1 MGKVTVDHSKYDNIR
16 FDIQDESAIRT
27 DLLETIP
34 YEYPGKDTEV
44 VIPTS
49 EFTTVC
55 PWSGLPD
62 FADLTITFIPD
73 KYLIEMKSLKYY
85 LTSFRNVGIYQ
96 EHATNR
102 ILKDLVELAKP
113 KYMKVEAVW
122 NPRGGLGTRVRGGV
136 RKEGLRKAPGHS
148 RRFLLGDQ
156 AESDWRRPGCR
167 ISRAKTGR
175 RREEGKTPAVPGG
188 NGRAP
193 GGVLREDLV
202 KTAHRPNRQA

>member
-16 FDIQDESAIRT
+16 FDTQDESAIRT

-122 NPRGGLGTRVRGGV
+122 NPRGGLGTRVV
-136 RKEGLRKAPGHS
+136 VEH
-148 RRFLLGDQ
+148 
-156 AESDWRRPGCR
+156 
-167 ISRAKTGR
+167 
-175 RREEGKTPAVPGG
+175 GK
-188 NGRAP
+188 R
-193 GGVLREDLV
+193 D
-202 KTAHRPNRQA
+202 